1 MDGNGCITHEFMKGL
16 HRYHSGLA
24 IWVYIAFFFLITR
37 FLTTFSSRCVFKPL
51 CEIHDLTCTRCPRL
65 VCHLFL

>member
-24 IWVYIAFFFLITR
+24 IWVYIAFFF
-37 FLTTFSSRCVFKPL
+37 F
-51 CEIHDLTCTRCPRL
+51 
-65 VCHLFL
+65 

>member
-24 IWVYIAFFFLITR
+24 IWVYIAFFFLNHKI
-37 FLTTFSSRCVFKPL
+37 P
-51 CEIHDLTCTRCPRL
+51 HDLFISLR
-65 VCHLFL
+65 F